1 MSNARS
7 TLGTVAAL
15 LCLIFAT
22 PNVADAQKA
31 RETSARAAYTYEEK
45 KRQTND
51 IAITIVTSGITCTC
65 ARFAEDIRDIVNDLR
80 PDGLRVLP
88 VLGVGGLQTM
98 EDLLFLKGIDMGVV
112 DEDNLWLLKKRDPA
126 LYEGIEQRVHYITRL
141 YNNEFHV
148 VARNEIKSLNDLR
161 GKKVSFNLKDS
172 QTEVTA
178 DAIFSMLNIDLERVH
193 YDNNEAMLKLREGE
207 IAAMIVVSGAPQ
219 SALTRFKKEDGVHFL
234 SLDEK
239 SLPDHNL
246 G

>member
-1 MSNARS
+1 MLR
-7 TLGTVAAL
+7 
-15 LCLIFAT
+15 T
-22 PNVADAQKA
+22 PKPKGH
-31 RETSARAAYTYEEK
+31 EGPLRAAYTYEEK

-98 EDLLFLKGIDMGVV
+98 EDVLFLKGIDMGVV
-112 DEDNLWLLKKRDPA
+112 DEDNLRLLKKRDPA
-126 LYEGIEQRVHYITRL
+126 LHAGIEQRVHYITQL

-148 VARNEIKSLNDLR
+148 VARKDIQTFHDLR
-161 GKKVSFNLKDS
+161 GKKVSFNLKNS

-178 DAIFSMLNIDLERVH
+178 DAIFAMLNIEVERVN
-193 YDNNEAMLKLREGE
+193 YDNNEAMMKLREGD

-219 SALTRFKKEDGVHFL
+219 SALTRFKKEDGVHL
-234 SLDEK
+234 LGLDER
-239 SLPDHNL
+239 SLPTSRL
-246 G
+246 GSDLRQLSAHKADA